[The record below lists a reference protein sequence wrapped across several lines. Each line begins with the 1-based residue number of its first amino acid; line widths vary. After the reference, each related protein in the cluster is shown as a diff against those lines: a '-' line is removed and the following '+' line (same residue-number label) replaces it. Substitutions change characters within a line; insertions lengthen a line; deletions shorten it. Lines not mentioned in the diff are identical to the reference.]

1 MTKQIDRFAG
11 ERVDVV
17 ALGGQ
22 RVVIRPLLPQDAE
35 LAKAFFGSLSPTA
48 RYQRFLSPMRSLPA
62 ALVKRLTEVDD
73 SEHVALLAEVF
84 CGDRETLIAEARYA
98 RLADRM
104 SAEFAI
110 AVAEGWQ
117 GLGLASLLLNKLICR
132 AASAGITHLVGE
144 TLASNA
150 RMIALARRAGF
161 SVRRSLEVGG
171 VLLLQKTLEPWRPH
185 LPGTEPR
192 QVTAVAA

>member
-22 RVVIRPLLPQDAE
+22 RVVIRPLLPHDAE

-171 VLLLQKTLEPWRPH
+171 VLLLHSRAARP
-185 LPGTEPR
+185 G
-192 QVTAVAA
+192 

>member
-1 MTKQIDRFAG
+1 MTCHMDRFAA
-11 ERVDVV
+11 ERTDVV

-35 LAKAFFGSLSPTA
+35 LAKAFFGSLSPAA
-48 RYQRFLSPMRSLPA
+48 RYQRFLSPMRSLPPG
-62 ALVKRLTEVDD
+62 LVKRLTEVDD

-84 CGDRETLIAEARYA
+84 CGDGETLIADARYA

-110 AVAEGWQ
+110 AVAERWQ
-117 GLGLASLLLNKLICR
+117 GQGLASLLLHKLICR
-132 AASAGITHLVGE
+132 AASAGISHLVGE
-144 TLASNA
+144 TLASNE

-161 SVRRSLEVGG
+161 SVRRSLEVSGL
-171 VLLLQKTLEPWRPH
+171 LLLQKTLEPWRPQ
-185 LPGTEPR
+185 LPGTAG
-192 QVTAVAA
+192 QAMAVAA

>member
-1 MTKQIDRFAG
+1 M
-11 ERVDVV
+11 
-17 ALGGQ
+17 
-22 RVVIRPLLPQDAE
+22 
-35 LAKAFFGSLSPTA
+35 
-48 RYQRFLSPMRSLPA
+48 
-62 ALVKRLTEVDD
+62 
-73 SEHVALLAEVF
+73 LAEVF

>member
-1 MTKQIDRFAG
+1 MTYQMDRFAA
-11 ERVDVV
+11 ELIDVV

-35 LAKAFFGSLSPTA
+35 LTKAFFGSLSPAA
-48 RYQRFLSPMRSLPA
+48 RYQRFLSPMRSLPPG
-62 ALVKRLTEVDD
+62 LVKRLTEVDD

-110 AVAEGWQ
+110 AVAERWQ
-117 GLGLASLLLNKLICR
+117 GQGLASLLLHKLICR
-132 AASAGITHLVGE
+132 AAAAGISHLVGE
-144 TLASNA
+144 TLASNE

-161 SVRRSLEVGG
+161 SVRRSLDVSGL
-171 VLLLQKTLEPWRPH
+171 LLLQKTLEPWRPQ
-185 LPGTEPR
+185 LPGTAAAM
-192 QVTAVAA
+192 AVAA